1 MSLNQDFIRA
11 GCQEIEESIERLIIL
26 MSEIEKAESSCIR
39 LLKKIAESIFAFQS
53 ISG

>member
-11 GCQEIEESIERLIIL
+11 GCQEIEESIERLILL
-26 MSEIEKAESSCIR
+26 MGEIEKAESSCIR
-39 LLKKIAESIFAFQS
+39 RPKRLAEGIFDFQS